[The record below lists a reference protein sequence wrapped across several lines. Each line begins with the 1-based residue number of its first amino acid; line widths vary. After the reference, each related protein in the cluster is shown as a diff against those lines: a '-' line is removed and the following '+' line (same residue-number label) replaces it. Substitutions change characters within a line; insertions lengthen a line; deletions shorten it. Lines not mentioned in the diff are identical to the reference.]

1 MFAKGDT
8 TALQTKGVSPH
19 TGRADGADYKEKKGR
34 TALWESLALDWK
46 RPGET
51 GLCSDEGGQGLPGS
65 L

>member
-8 TALQTKGVSPH
+8 TALQTKGVSSH
-19 TGRADGADYKEKKGR
+19 TGWADGADYKEKKGR

-46 RPGET
+46 RPGEK
-51 GLCSDEGGQGLPGS
+51 GLCSDKGCQGWAGS